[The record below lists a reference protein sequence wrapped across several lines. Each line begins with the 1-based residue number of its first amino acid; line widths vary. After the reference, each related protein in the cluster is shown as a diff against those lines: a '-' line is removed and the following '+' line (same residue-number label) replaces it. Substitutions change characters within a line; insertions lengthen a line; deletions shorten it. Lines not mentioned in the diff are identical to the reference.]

1 MNVAGDGRSQKLWG
15 DLASWPYEGT
25 SKTVG
30 EALKK
35 YISIQLLHDAS

>member
-15 DLASWPYEGT
+15 DLT